1 MNTFAAFPPQPVTLD
16 IAGAALSI
24 TPIRVGEV
32 PALLAAIQPF
42 ADQLANAEP
51 DWLAIL
57 STHGAALLRTLAL
70 ASRQP
75 QAWIDDLPLDAA
87 IALAT
92 TLFEV
97 NADFFVERVMPAV
110 QDASLRLHAC
120 LDQVTPGR
128 TPSIASSGPDTASPT
143 S

>member
-1 MNTFAAFPPQPVTLD
+1 MNEFAAFPPQPVSLE
-16 IAGAALSI
+16 IAGEALSI

-42 ADQLANAEP
+42 ADQLASAEP

-57 STHGAALLRTLAL
+57 SEHGTGLLRTLSI
-70 ASRQP
+70 ASRRP
-75 QAWIDDLPLDAA
+75 QDWIESLPIDAA

-92 TLFEV
+92 VLFEV
-97 NADFFVERVMPAV
+97 NADFFVQRVMPAV
-110 QDASLRLHAC
+110 QDASVRIHTC
-120 LDQVTPGR
+120 LDQVQPGR
-128 TPSIASSGPDTASPT
+128 TPSTASSKPGIPCPT